1 MWTSLLQSRKSYS
14 SSEENCPNSVWEAAD
29 FLHIHNPLLQVVCR
43 TYDVSAMCYARG
55 VCAACVQGR
64 TWIFQFAAVWTEL
77 TDLGKFLQFCPDR
90 LSKPQVGEEESF
102 VCVKSLG
109 SELTGAARG
118 SAELCA
124 HPPRGSSNTSEQR
137 PVSKPD
143 FTHASWRYAHSASS
157 GTPGKLNTQ

>member
-64 TWIFQFAAVWTEL
+64 TWIFQECRGVNWTHWPGQISAVLPRQVKQTSGGWRRVIRLCEAS
-77 TDLGKFLQFCPDR
+77 GEWADR
-90 LSKPQVGEEESF
+90 
-102 VCVKSLG
+102 
-109 SELTGAARG
+109 
-118 SAELCA
+118 
-124 HPPRGSSNTSEQR
+124 SSPGQCWALRS
-137 PVSKPD
+137 P
-143 FTHASWRYAHSASS
+143 
-157 GTPGKLNTQ
+157 TPGQLQHFWAAAGFWTWFHSRLMEICTFCFIGHSR